1 MPNII
6 IHPTRTKRSRCQ
18 RGLLRAGDD
27 ERSTGYRCLSE
38 EHHMEG
44 QQLLIPCS
52 SCGGNRRNHHVL
64 KEYINRWG
72 NEDIQGES
80 VYQICKCAGCNDIR
94 FRIESSN
101 SDDIDYR
108 TGEAEI
114 VENVYPEAIESSRLP
129 IDTSRLPDSIARI
142 YKETVIAFNAGALIL
157 AGGGLRATVEALC
170 QDKNVPDGN
179 LQSKID
185 NLAGQGFLA
194 APQADLLHE
203 ERYLGNAALHE
214 IVAPSKLDVQDGFDI
229 IDTLLTTIYI
239 LPDKAERLRLKRTR
253 QPAP

>member
-1 MPNII
+1 M
-6 IHPTRTKRSRCQ
+6 
-18 RGLLRAGDD
+18 
-27 ERSTGYRCLSE
+27 E
-38 EHHMEG
+38 E

-64 KEYINRWG
+64 KEYINKWG
-72 NEDIQGES
+72 NEEIQGES

-101 SDDIDYR
+101 SDDFDYR
-108 TGEAEI
+108 TGEVEI
-114 VENVYPEAIESSRLP
+114 YENVYPEAIESSRAS
-129 IDTSRLPDSIARI
+129 IDTFHFPDSIARI

-170 QDKNVPDGN
+170 QDKNVPGGN

-185 NLAGQGFLA
+185 NLASQGFLA

-239 LPDKAERLRLKRTR
+239 LPDKAERLRQKRTR
-253 QPAP
+253 QAAP